1 MPWKGE
7 YWHEGDAASAICG
20 KVVMM
25 LHCIPEL
32 AIDDYIPR
40 LRSQRKRVPLA
51 GTLELTHRCNNSCIH
66 CYISQ
71 PSGDSPEKQNE
82 LKYADITR
90 ILDET
95 ADMGCLWLLLTG
107 GEPLLRK
114 DFKDIYL
121 YAKHK
126 GFLITLFT
134 NGTLIT
140 PYLADLLK
148 ELPPISVEISIYGAT
163 KATYEAVT
171 RAPGSYRKCMKG
183 IELLLDR
190 HIPLKLKTVISTVNR
205 HEFIAIKEFV
215 EGLGLE
221 FRFDALLNARFDASK
236 DVAQFRIPPEDL
248 VGLDLTD
255 PKRKTGFLAHYQ
267 KTCGTDIEREFIFRC
282 GEGMNSFLIDP
293 HGKLGLCTLART
305 PSFDLK
311 SGNFASGWDEFLP
324 KLRKQRYN
332 QENTCRDCGIAS
344 ICEQCPG
351 WALLE
356 HGDPQARVEYL
367 CRVTH
372 LRAKAFGIPA
382 GHKERRGPGTYLD
395 TETGQDVSQADFCR
409 ETLLGSGSVFGM

>member
-1 MPWKGE
+1 MPWKREYLHENDVAFAVCGE
-7 YWHEGDAASAICG
+7 
-20 KVVMM
+20 VVMM

-40 LRSQRKRVPLA
+40 LRSQGERVPLA
-51 GTLELTHRCNNSCIH
+51 GTFELTHRCNNACIH
-66 CYISQ
+66 CYINQ
-71 PSGDSPEKQNE
+71 PPGDSAEKQNE
-82 LKYADITR
+82 LKYTDITR

-114 DFKDIYL
+114 DFQDIYL
-121 YAKHK
+121 YAKQK

-148 ELPPISVEISIYGAT
+148 ELPPISMEISIYGAT

-171 RAPGSYRKCMKG
+171 RAQGSYRKCMKG

-190 HIPLKLKTVISTVNR
+190 HIPLKLKTVISTANR

-221 FRFDALLNARFDASK
+221 FRFDALLNARFDSSK
-236 DVAQFRIPPEDL
+236 DVTQLRIPPEDL
-248 VGLDLTD
+248 VGLDVTD

-267 KTCGTDIEREFIFRC
+267 KTCGADIEREFIFRC
-282 GEGMNSFLIDP
+282 GAGMNSFLIDP

-305 PSFDLK
+305 PGFDLK
-311 SGNFASGWDEFLP
+311 SGSFASGWNEFLP
-324 KLRKQRYN
+324 ELRKQRYN
-332 QENTCRDCGIAS
+332 KEATCRDCAIAS

-356 HGDPQARVEYL
+356 HGDPQTRVEYL

-372 LRAKAFGIPA
+372 LRAKAFGISA
-382 GHKERRGPGTYLD
+382 GQKEHRGPGTYLD
-395 TETGQDVSQADFCR
+395 IETGQDPSQTHFCR
-409 ETLLGSGSVFGM
+409 EGLLASGSVSDM